1 MKHTAKRRALAQR
14 PFSIS
19 ITPFLEHPKKS
30 ADFSGAPFR
39 EWLTA
44 VCNSA

>member
-1 MKHTAKRRALAQR
+1 MKHTTKRRAFAQR

-19 ITPFLEHPKKS
+19 ITPFL
-30 ADFSGAPFR
+30 R